1 MCVYILRLSEIQ
13 FFVINFDY
21 FPDKISY
28 ME

>member
-21 FPDKISY
+21 FPDMISD